1 MGKKEFLKE
10 ITDGLTKLLKG
21 NKSIMEHNIE
31 LITNKV
37 NSMSVSE
44 MDTFVDDLAN
54 GKIVLPIIVPEG
66 SGAISYENNRKL
78 IDKEGAKLFHRVIET
93 REGKDFMSPIPRLVL
108 ELPIKKPIQLLD
120 KKRSIVE
127 DQHSVNVLTGQTTGA
142 SKSASLSAPEVT
154 LMMANGMHD
163 SIRELTK
170 YRGGDTNAEVV
181 LEKLADLGMDITQ
194 ETLERYSS
202 GPEVNN
208 TLKQF
213 LRSMHIEP
221 EIKK

>member
-10 ITDGLTKLLKG
+10 ITDGMSKLLKG
-21 NKSIMEHNIE
+21 NKKVLEHNIE

-37 NSMSVSE
+37 NSMNASE
-44 MDTFVDDLAN
+44 MDAFVNDLAS
-54 GKIVLPIIVPEG
+54 GKMVLPVVVPEG
-66 SGAISYENNRKL
+66 SGAISYENNRKV
-78 IDKEGAKLFHRVIET
+78 IASEGVDLFHRIIET
-93 REGKDFMSPIPRLVL
+93 RDGKEFMSPIPRLVM

-127 DQHSVNVLTGQTTGA
+127 DQHSINVLTGQTTGA

-163 SIRELTK
+163 SIKELTK

-181 LEKLADLGMDITQ
+181 LEKLADLGMDISQ
-194 ETLERYSS
+194 ETMERYSS

-221 EIKK
+221 VIKK